1 MAISLQF
8 PLEVGPQGFLNLA
21 DDQTSDAIDQN
32 LKFMMLTVPGTFF
45 EYPDFGVNIQQYLFE
60 FGTQGTEDAA
70 KANILNQAR
79 IFLPYLTILNIDIRF
94 EEMAMGIAIEYR
106 IDQTAEVQFF
116 ELTTTSPT

>member
-1 MAISLQF
+1 MSISLQF
-8 PLEVGPQGFLNLA
+8 PLEVGPQGFLQFS

-60 FGTQGTEDAA
+60 FGNPNTEEAA
-70 KANILNQAR
+70 KANILSQAR
-79 IFLPYLTILNIDIRF
+79 RFLPYLTILSTDIRF
-94 EEMAMGIAIEYR
+94 EEMAMGITIEYR

-116 ELTTTSPT
+116 ELTTTSLT